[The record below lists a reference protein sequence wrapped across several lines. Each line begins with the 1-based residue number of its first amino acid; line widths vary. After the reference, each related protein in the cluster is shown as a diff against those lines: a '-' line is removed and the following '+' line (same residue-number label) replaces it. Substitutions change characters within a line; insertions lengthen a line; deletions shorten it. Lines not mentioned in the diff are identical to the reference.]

1 MKIAFYGSSLLSCYW
16 NGAATYYRGLLSALA
31 GRGYEVVF
39 YEPDA
44 FDRQAHRDIDPPG
57 WARVEVYDATPEAA
71 RRVIEEAASADVVVK
86 ASGVGVF
93 DDVLLDGVMAAA
105 RPDALRIFWDVD
117 APETLRE
124 MQADSGHPVRRALPG
139 LDLVLTYGG
148 GPPVVEA
155 YEALGARHCVPI
167 YNALDPTTH
176 FPVAADPRFVADLA
190 FLGNRLPDREA
201 RVEAFFLD
209 PAAEAPDRSFL
220 LGGAGWETKPLPR
233 NVVRAGHVYARD
245 HNAFNATP
253 MAVLNIARDSMA
265 ATGFSPATR
274 VFEAAG
280 AGACLITD
288 AWPGI
293 ELFLKPG
300 EEVLVA
306 RDGRDVLE
314 HLEALTPGRSRIIGA
329 AAQRRIMA
337 EHTYDRRAAQVD
349 GLLRALSPMR
359 SDAVAS
365 LTVGRSR
372 RSAA

>member
-1 MKIAFYGSSLLSCYW
+1 
-16 NGAATYYRGLLSALA
+16 
-31 GRGYEVVF
+31 
-39 YEPDA
+39 
-44 FDRQAHRDIDPPG
+44 
-57 WARVEVYDATPEAA
+57 
-71 RRVIEEAASADVVVK
+71 
-86 ASGVGVF
+86 
-93 DDVLLDGVMAAA
+93 
-105 RPDALRIFWDVD
+105 
-117 APETLRE
+117 
-124 MQADSGHPVRRALPG
+124 
-139 LDLVLTYGG
+139 
-148 GPPVVEA
+148 
-155 YEALGARHCVPI
+155 
-167 YNALDPTTH
+167 
-176 FPVAADPRFVADLA
+176 
-190 FLGNRLPDREA
+190 NRLPDREA

-314 HLEALTPGRSRIIGA
+314 H
-329 AAQRRIMA
+329 
-337 EHTYDRRAAQVD
+337 
-349 GLLRALSPMR
+349 
-359 SDAVAS
+359 
-365 LTVGRSR
+365 
-372 RSAA
+372 